1 MSTDKEYPY
10 PPLRSNGNINKVSID
25 VKGATVGQMVGV
37 LFSGVKGGA
46 GPTPEKD
53 ELISK
58 LFTMKI
64 KTGCCGKEYLYNFKT
79 FPREDLKCSCGKK
92 DSWVVKYE

>member
-1 MSTDKEYPY
+1 MSTDKEYP
-10 PPLRSNGNINKVSID
+10 PLRSNGDKNKVSID
-25 VKGATVGQMVGV
+25 IKGAKVDQMVGV

-64 KTGCCGKEYLYNFKT
+64 LVGCCGKEYTYNFTT
-79 FPREDLKCSCGKK
+79 FPREDKKCDCGKK
-92 DSWVVKYE
+92 GRWVVKYE

>member
-1 MSTDKEYPY
+1 MEDDRGNGTRNQVTINTQDYRDMQKADK
-10 PPLRSNGNINKVSID
+10 L
-25 VKGATVGQMVGV
+25 VGV

-64 KTGCCGKEYLYNFKT
+64 QTGCCGKEYTYNFTT
-79 FPREDLKCSCGKK
+79 FPREDLKCACGKK
-92 DSWVVKYE
+92 NCWVVKYE

>member
-1 MSTDKEYPY
+1 MRT
-10 PPLRSNGNINKVSID
+10 NGNAPKVTIQGAITDPGKID
-25 VKGATVGQMVGV
+25 KMVGV
-37 LFSGVKGGA
+37 LFSGVTGGA

-64 KTGCCGKEYLYNFKT
+64 KTGCCGKEYTYNYTT
-79 FPREDLKCSCGKK
+79 FPREDLKCDCGAK
-92 DSWVVKYE
+92 DRWVVKYE

>member
-1 MSTDKEYPY
+1 MK
-10 PPLRSNGNINKVSID
+10 SNGNAPKVTIQ
-25 VKGATVGQMVGV
+25 GANVDTTSVDQMVGV
-37 LFSGVKGGA
+37 LFSGVTGGA

-64 KTGCCGKEYLYNFKT
+64 ITGCCGKEYTYNFTT
-79 FPREDLKCSCGKK
+79 FPREDLKCACGAKGR
-92 DSWVVKYE
+92 WVVKYE

>member
-1 MSTDKEYPY
+1 MSTDKEY
-10 PPLRSNGNINKVSID
+10 PPLRSNGNKAKISIKD
-25 VKGATVGQMVGV
+25 AEIDQMVGV
-37 LFSGVKGGA
+37 LFSGVTGGA

-64 KTGCCGKEYLYNFKT
+64 LVGCCGKEYTFNYST
-79 FPREDLKCSCGKK
+79 FPREDLKCECGKK
-92 DSWVVKYE
+92 GRWVVKYE

>member
-1 MSTDKEYPY
+1 M
-10 PPLRSNGNINKVSID
+10 
-25 VKGATVGQMVGV
+25 MVGV

-64 KTGCCGKEYLYNFKT
+64 ITGCCGKEYTYNFTT
-79 FPREDLKCSCGKK
+79 FPRED
-92 DSWVVKYE
+92 

>member
-1 MSTDKEYPY
+1 MRT
-10 PPLRSNGNINKVSID
+10 NGNKAKID
-25 VKGATVGQMVGV
+25 IKGTKPDTMIGV
-37 LFSGVKGGA
+37 LFSGVTGGA

-64 KTGCCGKEYLYNFKT
+64 QTGCCGKEYTYTFSN
-79 FPREDLKCSCGKK
+79 FPRQDVKCDCGKK
-92 DSWVVKYE
+92 GCWVVKYE

>member
-1 MSTDKEYPY
+1 MSTDKEYP
-10 PPLRSNGNINKVSID
+10 PLRSNGDKNKVKID
-25 VKGATVGQMVGV
+25 IVNPDKLVGV
-37 LFSGVKGGA
+37 LFSGVQGGA

-64 KTGCCGKEYLYNFKT
+64 KVGCCGKEYTYNYTT
-79 FPREDLKCSCGKK
+79 FPREDLKCDCGKK
-92 DSWVVKYE
+92 GRWVVKYE